1 MWKHAIVTAILGVY
15 SCIHRKCKRKFYLRI
30 WFYESG
36 DIACCSIILENQGR
50 TLEGGGGR
58 WVRSTPPFE
67 KNALFEKKNQ
77 IILFCIFPL

>member
-15 SCIHRKCKRKFYLRI
+15 SCIHRECKRKFYLRI

-50 TLEGGGGR
+50 TVGGGGG
-58 WVRSTPPFE
+58 SDG
-67 KNALFEKKNQ
+67 
-77 IILFCIFPL
+77 CG